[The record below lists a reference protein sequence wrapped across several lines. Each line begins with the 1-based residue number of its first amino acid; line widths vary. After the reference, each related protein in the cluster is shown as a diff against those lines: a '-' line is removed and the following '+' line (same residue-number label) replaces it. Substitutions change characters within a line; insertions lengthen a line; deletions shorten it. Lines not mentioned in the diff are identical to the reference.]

1 MVRPHLPHRR
11 KPKDT
16 HVDAGPALEPG
27 MLRVWM
33 GGAHLT
39 DDEEQRARERIR
51 DIRPRRRK
59 GSSGTGNG
67 SLEEALAPGLQPQ
80 HMDPQL
86 HTLEHANFLATK
98 HRDRLVVLRYNL
110 PNRRQLVEL
119 AESWDLHPLL
129 ADDLQRAWHQPIVEE
144 YDDALY
150 IVAQAAAYS
159 DDNETVVVASFQI
172 VVRGNQIAIICHDVP
187 RMERHHLQQLW
198 DQLAFDE
205 STANHGRLAVI
216 HAILRGIVT
225 GYQPVLHGVDIDRQ
239 QIELQVFSGD
249 TAVAK
254 RIYRLGHEVVDLFNA
269 ATGLQ
274 LALEQML
281 EEEEIAKPDSEFERY
296 IEDVEH
302 QLVRIVSRASQLRD
316 ALNQILNVNATLVTE
331 RQNEDM
337 KKISGWAAIL
347 FAPTL
352 IGAIY
357 GMNFESMPELS
368 WRFGYPLALL
378 AMLGLSTFLWVAFK
392 RKKWM

>member
-1 MVRPHLPHRR
+1 MRRSPMPSRRRPTNTRS
-11 KPKDT
+11 
-16 HVDAGPALEPG
+16 DAGPALEPG

-51 DIRPRRRK
+51 DIRPRRRP
-59 GSSGTGNG
+59 GSAAG
-67 SLEEALAPGLQPQ
+67 SLEEALAPGLPPQ
-80 HMDPQL
+80 HLDPQL
-86 HTLEHANFLATK
+86 HTLEHANFLAAK
-98 HRDRLVVLRYNL
+98 HPDRLVVLRYNL
-110 PNRRQLVEL
+110 PSPAQLAEL

-129 ADDLQRAWHQPIVEE
+129 ADDLQRAWHQPIIEE
-144 YDDALY
+144 YDDVLY
-150 IVAQAAAYS
+150 LVAQAAAYS

-172 VVRGNQIAIICHDVP
+172 VMRENQIAIICHDVP
-187 RMERHHLQQLW
+187 QIERHHLQNLW

-205 STANHGRLAVI
+205 ATPDHGRLAVI

-225 GYQPVLHGVDIDRQ
+225 GYQPVLYGVDVDRQ

-249 TAVAK
+249 TAVAE

-281 EEEEIAKPDSEFERY
+281 DEEEIAQPGSEFERY

-302 QLVRIVSRASQLRD
+302 QLVRVVSRAQQLRE
-316 ALNQILNVNATLVTE
+316 ALNQILSVNATLVSE

-357 GMNFESMPELS
+357 GMNFEIMPELS
-368 WRFGYPLALL
+368 WPFGYPMALL
-378 AMLGLSTFLWVAFK
+378 AMLGLSVLLWVLFK
-392 RKKWM
+392 RKDWM